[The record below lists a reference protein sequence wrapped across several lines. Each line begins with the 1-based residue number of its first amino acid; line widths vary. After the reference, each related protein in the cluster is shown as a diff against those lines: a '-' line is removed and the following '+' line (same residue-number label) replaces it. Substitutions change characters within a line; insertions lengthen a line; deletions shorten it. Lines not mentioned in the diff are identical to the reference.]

1 MIPQLKINDRW
12 STRPNIKGERYT
24 KKSMVIPGQDM
35 TPLEILNQFRS
46 GVTPKQIYLEGDAHQ
61 FTTMSNIERLEFVK
75 NLKVQSDLLKQEV
88 NATLKEKRLKAQSDK
103 IEADKQAAIQAAL
116 KQQQQRQN
124 TTTTTN
130 DDDVK

>member
-1 MIPQLKINDRW
+1 MKPQLKINDRW
-12 STRPNIKGERYT
+12 FTRPNIKGEIYT

-75 NLKVQSDLLKQEV
+75 NLRAQSDLLKQEV
-88 NATLKEKRLKAQSDK
+88 NASLKEKRLKAQNDK
-103 IEADKQAAIQAAL
+103 IEADKQAAITAAL
-116 KQQQQRQN
+116 NQQQQRQN
-124 TTTTTN
+124 TTTTIN

>member
-1 MIPQLKINDRW
+1 MKPQLKINDRW
-12 STRPNIKGERYT
+12 STRPQIIGERYT

-75 NLKVQSDLLKQEV
+75 NLRAQSDILKQEV
-88 NATLKEKRLKAQSDK
+88 NATLKEKRIKAQNDK